1 MKKFLKYIS
10 ISLGTLLLSLV
21 LVVGILYVVKPRM
34 LRRLMG
40 RARHTV
46 SYVFRDR
53 LKGKPYS
60 DGDYDG
66 IDVSKNNGVIRWKEV
81 AKNERIKFVFI
92 KATEGKGYVDPL
104 YHRNIRQAREA
115 GFMVGIKF

>member
-1 MKKFLKYIS
+1 
-10 ISLGTLLLSLV
+10 
-21 LVVGILYVVKPRM
+21 
-34 LRRLMG
+34 MG

-60 DGDYDG
+60 EGDYDG